1 MARHLRILTAGG
13 KGGTGKTSTSA
24 LAICL
29 LDSYG
34 RSPYVVEVERA
45 RADNGVAPL
54 RKLTMLLRS
63 QRRSVDQAVAL
74 PEGLDT
80 RKNPQSALTAFDPVL
95 TAIEGSAER
104 DVVID
109 LGAGITEELL
119 RIAEYADHGEITGG
133 GEGVILLACV
143 KVDDG
148 SSIDD
153 AVQCIT
159 QFKAVYPQG
168 RAVAVL
174 TFVQGSNAARARRDM
189 ASLAD
194 EVVEVEYET
203 SPYMSVLYGQG
214 FLWPAKLA
222 GLVVDEEKISP
233 TNAAQVIKDALGED
247 TSLAMVNIARK
258 HYLEWYKR
266 AMQAMETAILG
277 REAAEHPSGAV
288 ETPAAAPAKAKA
300 AAAGSRA

>member
-1 MARHLRILTAGG
+1 MTKLRILTAGG

-34 RSPYVVEVERA
+34 RSPFVVEVERA
-45 RADNGVAPL
+45 RADNGAVPL
-54 RKLTMLLRS
+54 RKLSMLMKS
-63 QRRSVDQAVAL
+63 QRRQVDQAVAL

-80 RKNPQSALTAFDPVL
+80 RRNPQATLTAFDPVL
-95 TAIEGSAER
+95 NAIEGTTDR

-119 RIAEYADHGEITGG
+119 RIAAYADHGEITEG

-153 AVQCIT
+153 AMNCIRD
-159 QFKAVYPQG
+159 FRAVYPKG

-174 TFVQGSNAARARRDM
+174 TFVQGSNSTRARREM
-189 ASLAD
+189 AELAD

-214 FLWPAKLA
+214 FMWPAKLA
-222 GLVVDEEKISP
+222 GLVVDEEKIPASS
-233 TNAAQVIKDALGED
+233 AAQVITEALGEQ

-258 HYLEWYKR
+258 HYLEWFRR
-266 AMQAMETAILG
+266 AMSAMEIAILG

-288 ETPAAAPAKAKA
+288 GTPATAPVKAKA
-300 AAAGSRA
+300 VAGGSRA